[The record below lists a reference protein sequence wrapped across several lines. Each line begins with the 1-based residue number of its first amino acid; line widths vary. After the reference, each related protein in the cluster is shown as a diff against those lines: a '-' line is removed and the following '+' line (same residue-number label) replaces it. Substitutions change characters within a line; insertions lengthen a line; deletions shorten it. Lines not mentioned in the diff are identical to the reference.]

1 MTQCDKILKFMKDNN
16 GITPRDAMWFS
27 CYVDGDNT

>member
-16 GITPRDAMWFS
+16 GITPRDAMWFG